1 MIIKTTNQQG
11 KACLAI
17 LLDCTSSLEEV
28 WCMNDSL
35 SWFITMA
42 SESQL
47 FPNMQSE
54 LRWLLELH
62 RSMSLTIDQVGNL
75 EDRLNN
81 AVLK

>member
-11 KACLAI
+11 EVCFAI
-17 LLDCTSSLEEV
+17 LLDYTSSLEEV

-42 SESQL
+42 TESQL

-54 LRWLLELH
+54 LKWLLELH
-62 RSMSLTIDQVGNL
+62 RSMSLTIDQVRDL
-75 EDRLNN
+75 ESRLSNT
-81 AVLK
+81 VLK